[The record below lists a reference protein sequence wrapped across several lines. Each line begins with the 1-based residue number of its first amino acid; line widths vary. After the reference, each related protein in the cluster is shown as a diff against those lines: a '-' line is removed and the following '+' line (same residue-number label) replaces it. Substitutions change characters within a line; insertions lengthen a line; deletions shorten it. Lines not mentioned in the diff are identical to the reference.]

1 MLLII
6 LLFTL
11 YLAINKPLA
20 FYRLLHLSTAVINT
34 LIAIAI
40 KLYSLYT
47 ASTKERR

>member
-11 YLAINKPLA
+11 YLAINNPLA
-20 FYRLLHLSTAVINT
+20 FNRLLRLSIAVINT
-34 LIAIAI
+34 LIAIAS

-47 ASTKERR
+47 ASNKGRR